1 MKTLASIPKPAE
13 MQLIDGKDS
22 LQQMR
27 EHQPLLY
34 RWRALFGVVILISCA
49 LAGYLLFQD
58 AVSIIGWFENVGPM
72 GPVLYALAVAL
83 GIVLLIPSPLLKVAS
98 GAIFPFWIATLVNY
112 AASLIG
118 GMVAFLLGRWLFRD
132 TIQASIST
140 DEKMKRVEQALA
152 GDAMRISIL
161 VRLSPLIPD
170 EWLNYMM
177 SAGPVSFRVFTL
189 SNATSIV
196 YSIAYAYYGHVLGSF
211 ALNRSA
217 LQEVQTS
224 PTGGALLVFGILASI
239 LATVYITRA
248 SMAALSGALEQESE
262 EPSNF

>member
-1 MKTLASIPKPAE
+1 M
-13 MQLIDGKDS
+13 
-22 LQQMR
+22 
-27 EHQPLLY
+27 
-34 RWRALFGVVILISCA
+34 
-49 LAGYLLFQD
+49 
-58 AVSIIGWFENVGPM
+58 
-72 GPVLYALAVAL
+72 
-83 GIVLLIPSPLLKVAS
+83 IPSPLLKVAS

-140 DEKMKRVEQALA
+140 DEKMKRIEQALA

-177 SAGPVSFRVFTL
+177 SAGPVSFRVFML

-196 YSIAYAYYGHVLGSF
+196 YSLAYAYYGHVLGSF

-224 PTGGALLVFGILASI
+224 PTGGALLLIGILASI
-239 LATVYITRA
+239 LATVYVTRA
-248 SMAALSGALEQESE
+248 SMAALSGALDQETE
-262 EPSNF
+262 EHRNL